1 MFCQKN
7 YCVNYARRLVYAPAL
22 PLLWSYIVKI
32 SIISIP
38 EYSLTPPPALF
49 VSSLFPHTSPLITNH
64 LHLIPTPYPPPPP
77 IPSLPPSLFISPT
90 YILIPFPRP
99 FYLLPNPSSLI
110 PLPCPSSLL
119 SILSILSSLIP
130 LLRPSFLTP
139 PSSPLLPHPSSLTR
153 SPSPSS
159 LTSPS

>member
-64 LHLIPTPYPPPPP
+64 LHLIPTPYPPLPLPFPPSLP
-77 IPSLPPSLFISPT
+77 HSSSLLHIIPSSPSLAHSPSLPPFSPPSC
-90 YILIPFPRP
+90 LNSPFPD
-99 FYLLPNPSSLI
+99 
-110 PLPCPSSLL
+110 
-119 SILSILSSLIP
+119 
-130 LLRPSFLTP
+130 P
-139 PSSPLLPHPSSLTR
+139 PSSPLAPPHKPPSLTPPPSYLSYLSSHPL
-153 SPSPSS
+153 SPSWDPPS
-159 LTSPS
+159 